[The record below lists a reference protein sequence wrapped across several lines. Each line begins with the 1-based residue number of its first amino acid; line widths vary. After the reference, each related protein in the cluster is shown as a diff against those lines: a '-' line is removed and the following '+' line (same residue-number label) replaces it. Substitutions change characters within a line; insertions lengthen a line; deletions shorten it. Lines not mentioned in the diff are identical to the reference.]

1 MSSELQT
8 LKCYLNQL
16 PATIL
21 KLLNVEPPQKTIPE
35 PVQGVLDLYQEI
47 ERISIQLIDNFGLFE
62 ITYMKPEFMISS
74 AEVMLLLSTRN
85 PYTLGV
91 LHQLLY
97 GGFDVEPNGF
107 HLLKYL
113 NENDKKSCFIG
124 RKKDL
129 DRYDGGTKSIAKDS
143 DMSTW
148 VESAKVIN
156 NFDLSWMHYLDFE
169 NLHKQQQQ
177 LKQRTPEDL
186 IEKLLNRTDKWIL
199 SNYKQLRK
207 NSLMIIIGDHGR
219 SKLNLEYSGK
229 IAQWREASVPIAIFI
244 RK

>member
-1 MSSELQT
+1 M
-8 LKCYLNQL
+8 NQL

-21 KLLNVEPPQKTIPE
+21 KILNVGPPQKEIPY
-35 PVQGVLDLYQEI
+35 PVQEVLNLYHDI
-47 ERISIQLIDNFGLFE
+47 ERISINLIDNMGLFE
-62 ITYMKPEFMISS
+62 ITYMKPQFMISNS
-74 AEVMLLLSTRN
+74 EVMLLLSTRN

-91 LHQLLY
+91 LHQLIY

-113 NENDKKSCFIG
+113 NRNEKTSCLIG

-129 DRYDGGTKSIAKDS
+129 DRYDGGTKSIPKNS

-156 NFDLSWMHYLDFE
+156 NYHLSWMHYLDFE

-177 LKQRTPEDL
+177 LRQRTPEDL
-186 IEKLLNRTDKWIL
+186 IEKLINRTDKWIL

-244 RK
+244 KK

>member
-1 MSSELQT
+1 MSELQT
-8 LKCYLNQL
+8 VKCYMTQL
-16 PATIL
+16 PATLL
-21 KLLNVEPPQKTIPE
+21 KLLNVDPPPTVIPE
-35 PVQGVLDLYQEI
+35 AVDNILNLYKGI
-47 ERISIQLIDNFGLFE
+47 ERISINLIDNFGLFE
-62 ITYMKPEFMISS
+62 ITYLKPHFMITNS
-74 AEVMLLLSTRN
+74 EVMLLLSTRN

-91 LHQLLY
+91 LHQLIY
-97 GGFDVEPNGF
+97 GGFEIKPNGF

-113 NENDKKSCFIG
+113 NGHNKKSCIIG

-129 DRYDGGTKSIAKDS
+129 DRYDGGTKSIPKDS
-143 DMSTW
+143 DMGTW
-148 VESAKVIN
+148 VESAKAIN

>member
-1 MSSELQT
+1 MSELQT
-8 LKCYLNQL
+8 IKCYLSQL

-21 KLLNVEPPQKTIPE
+21 KLLNIDPPHGKIPE
-35 PVQGVLDLYQEI
+35 PIQQVLDFYQGI
-47 ERISIQLIDNFGLFE
+47 ERISINLIDNFGLFE
-62 ITYMKPEFMISS
+62 ITYLKPQFMIRE
-74 AEVMLLLSTRN
+74 AQLMLLLSTTN

-91 LHQLLY
+91 LHQIMY
-97 GGFDVEPNGF
+97 GGFEIEPNGF
-107 HLLKYL
+107 HLLKAINAAGKTSTL
-113 NENDKKSCFIG
+113 VG

-129 DRYDGGTKSIAKDS
+129 ERYDGGTKSIPKDT

-148 VESAKVIN
+148 VQSAQVIN
-156 NFDLSWMHYLDFE
+156 TNHLSWMHYLDFE

-177 LKQRTPEDL
+177 LRRRTPEDL
-186 IEKLLNRTDKWIL
+186 IEKLINRTDKWIL
-199 SNYKQLRK
+199 GNYKQLRK

-219 SKLNLEYSGK
+219 SKLKMFSGENK

>member
-1 MSSELQT
+1 MSELQT

-16 PATIL
+16 PATLL
-21 KLLNVEPPQKTIPE
+21 KILNVEPPSGVIPE
-35 PVQGVLDLYQEI
+35 AVQQLVDLYQGV
-47 ERISIQLIDNFGLFE
+47 ERISINLIDNLGLFE
-62 ITYMKPEFMISS
+62 ITYMKPSFLITNS
-74 AEVMLLLSTRN
+74 EVMLLLSTRN

-91 LHQLLY
+91 LHQLIY
-97 GGFDVEPNGF
+97 GGFEREPNGF
-107 HLLKYL
+107 HLLRYL
-113 NENDKKSCFIG
+113 NDNKKTSCFIG
-124 RKKDL
+124 RKKDIA
-129 DRYDGGTKSIAKDS
+129 RYDGGTNSIPKDS

-148 VESAKVIN
+148 VQSAQVIN
-156 NFDLSWMHYLDFE
+156 THDFSWMHYLDFE
-169 NLHKQQQQ
+169 NLHKKQQQ

-186 IEKLLNRTDKWIL
+186 IEKLINRTDKWIL

-219 SKLNLEYSGK
+219 SKLDLEYSGK

>member
-1 MSSELQT
+1 M
-8 LKCYLNQL
+8 NQL

-21 KLLNVEPPQKTIPE
+21 KILDVNPPSGIIPEAVEKIQNLYKNVER
-35 PVQGVLDLYQEI
+35 V
-47 ERISIQLIDNFGLFE
+47 SINLIDNFGLFE
-62 ITYMKPEFMISS
+62 ITYLKPQFMISQS
-74 AEVMLLLSTRN
+74 ELMLLLSTRN
-85 PYTLGV
+85 PFTLGV

-97 GGFDVEPNGF
+97 GGFEKEPNGF
-107 HLLKYL
+107 HLLRYL
-113 NENDKKSCFIG
+113 NEHEKTTCFIA

-129 DRYDGGTKSIAKDS
+129 ERYDGGTKSVPKDS

-148 VESAKVIN
+148 VQSAKTIN
-156 NFDLSWMHYLDFE
+156 THNLSWMHYLDFE
-169 NLHKQQQQ
+169 NLHKQQRQ

-186 IEKLLNRTDKWIL
+186 IEKLINRTDKWIL

-219 SKLNLEYSGK
+219 SKLDLKYAGK
-229 IAQWREASVPIAIFI
+229 LSQWREASVPIAIFI

>member
-1 MSSELQT
+1 MSELQT
-8 LKCYLNQL
+8 LKCYMNQL

-21 KLLNVEPPQKTIPE
+21 ELLEIEPPHGIIPE
-35 PVQGVLDLYQEI
+35 PIQKISNLYSGI
-47 ERISIQLIDNFGLFE
+47 ERISINLIDNMGLFE
-62 ITYMKPEFMISS
+62 ITFMKPEFMITQS
-74 AEVMLLLSTRN
+74 EIMLLLSTKN

-91 LHQLLY
+91 LHQLIY
-97 GGFDVEPNGF
+97 GGFEVEPNGF
-107 HLLKYL
+107 HLLKAI
-113 NENDKKSCFIG
+113 NDAGKTSCFIG

-129 DRYDGGTKSIAKDS
+129 ARYDGGTKSIPKDT
-143 DMSTW
+143 DMATW
-148 VESAKVIN
+148 VESAKAIN
-156 NFDLSWMHYLDFE
+156 THHLSWMHYLDFE
-169 NLHKQQQQ
+169 NLHKQQQR

-186 IEKLLNRTDKWIL
+186 IEKLINRTDKWIL

>member
-1 MSSELQT
+1 MSKLQT
-8 LKCYLNQL
+8 IKCYLNQL
-16 PATIL
+16 PATFL
-21 KLLNVEPPQKTIPE
+21 KLLDIEPPLDTIPG
-35 PVQGVLDLYQEI
+35 PVEAIVELYKGI
-47 ERISIQLIDNFGLFE
+47 ERISINLNDNFGLFE
-62 ITYMKPEFMISS
+62 ITYHKPQFMITNS
-74 AEVMLLLSTRN
+74 EVMALLSTKN

-91 LHQLLY
+91 LHQIMF
-97 GGFDVEPNGF
+97 GGFEVEPNGF
-107 HLLKYL
+107 HLLRYI
-113 NENDKKSCFIG
+113 NEHGKKTCFIG

-129 DRYDGGTKSIAKDS
+129 ERYDGGTHSVPKDT

-169 NLHKQQQQ
+169 NLHKQQQR

-186 IEKLLNRTDKWIL
+186 IEKLINRTDKWIL

-207 NSLMIIIGDHGR
+207 NSLMIILGDHGR

>member
-107 HLLKYL
+107 HLLKHL